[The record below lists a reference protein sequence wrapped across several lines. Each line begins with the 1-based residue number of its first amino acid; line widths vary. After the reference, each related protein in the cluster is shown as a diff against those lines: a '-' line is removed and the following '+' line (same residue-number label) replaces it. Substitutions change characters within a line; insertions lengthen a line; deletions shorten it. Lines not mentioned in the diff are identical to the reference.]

1 MRSGSAVLRIL
12 LATALAVPVPRDA
25 SAAPSLMDRVKS
37 DRLFRE
43 GKRLYNAGQYKEA
56 CQALAQSEALEPA
69 IGTLGLLAACHE
81 KQGDLLKAQAEY
93 EETAKRAR
101 AKKDDRAAFAAE
113 RAAALKARLA
123 KLSIRSAGNEP
134 GLEVKRGADV
144 LLASQIGVEAPVN
157 PGVLTI
163 EASAPGK
170 PAWRTTVTLKEGERR
185 VVLVPLL
192 DPEARAAAASPG
204 PPRWT
209 AYAAGGV
216 GAAGIIAGS
225 IAGSVA
231 IANNDASMSRK
242 VCLRSASR
250 CPARETA
257 LTAATV
263 STVSFSVG
271 VAGVA
276 AGAVLFYLSRA
287 RSGGASGDGSGDD
300 GDDPSKKSAAAIG
313 PGSFASLRVV
323 PSVGPEGA
331 GAVVT
336 GAF

>member
-1 MRSGSAVLRIL
+1 MRSGSAALLVL
-12 LATALAVPVPRDA
+12 LASALAVPVPRDA

-43 GKRLYNAGQYKEA
+43 GKLLYNAGKYKEA
-56 CQALAQSEALEPA
+56 CEALAQSEQLDPA

-81 KQGDLLKAQAEY
+81 KRGDLLKAHSAY
-93 EETAKRAR
+93 EETARRAQ
-101 AKKDDRAAFAAE
+101 AKKDSRAAFAAE
-113 RAAALKARLA
+113 RAAALELRLA
-123 KLSIRSAGNEP
+123 KLSIRSAGSEP
-134 GLEVKRGADV
+134 GLKVKRGDDV
-144 LLASQIGVEAPVN
+144 LPSSQLGAESRVN
-157 PGVLTI
+157 PGVYTI
-163 EASAPGK
+163 EASAPGT
-170 PAWRTTVTLKEGERR
+170 PVWRTTVTLKEGERR
-185 VVLVPLL
+185 VVQIPLL
-192 DPEARAAAASPG
+192 DPEEREAAASPG
-204 PPRWT
+204 PPRWI

-216 GAAGIIAGS
+216 GVAGIVAGS

-250 CPARETA
+250 CPAREVA

-276 AGAVLFYLSRA
+276 AGAVLFFLSRPS
-287 RSGGASGDGSGDD
+287 SGGGGSG
-300 GDDPSKKSAAAIG
+300 GDDASKKATAAMEPSG
-313 PGSFASLRVV
+313 LASVRVV
-323 PSVGPEGA
+323 PSVGAEGA
-331 GAVVT
+331 GAIVS